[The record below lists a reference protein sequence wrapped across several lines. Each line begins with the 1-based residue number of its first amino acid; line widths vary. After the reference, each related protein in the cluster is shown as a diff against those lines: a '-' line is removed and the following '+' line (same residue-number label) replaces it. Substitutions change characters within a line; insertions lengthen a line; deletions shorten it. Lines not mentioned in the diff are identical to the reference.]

1 VKRLIALGISI
12 GVLAGLFT
20 WFAGT
25 VTAIGSWKTPFVV
38 WVGFAAW
45 ACFYAAGG
53 RRLGLQKTLAANV
66 AGAVWGW
73 AIVWAVGHTSSSA
86 LGLGAFVAVAAFA
99 MCVQAAW
106 SVLGFIPGAFV
117 GAAAYF
123 GTGGL
128 FWATVVSLVLGG
140 LLAFASEVLG
150 DVIERSLLH
159 APVPAVEHPPVS
171 AA

>member
-25 VTAIGSWKTPFVV
+25 VTAIGGWTTPFIV

-53 RRLGLQKTLAANV
+53 RRPGLVKTLAANV
-66 AGAVWGW
+66 VGAVWGW
-73 AIVWAVGHTSSSA
+73 LIVQAVAHTSSSA
-86 LGLGAFVAVAAFA
+86 LVLGAFVAVAAFA

-106 SVLGFIPGAFV
+106 SVLAFIPGAFV
-117 GAAAYF
+117 GAASYF
-123 GTGGL
+123 GNQTV
-128 FWATVVSLVLGG
+128 FWATLLSLLVGTVL
-140 LLAFASEVLG
+140 AYASERLG
-150 DVIERSLLH
+150 NVVERALAGRSTEGRT
-159 APVPAVEHPPVS
+159 AEVA
-171 AA
+171 